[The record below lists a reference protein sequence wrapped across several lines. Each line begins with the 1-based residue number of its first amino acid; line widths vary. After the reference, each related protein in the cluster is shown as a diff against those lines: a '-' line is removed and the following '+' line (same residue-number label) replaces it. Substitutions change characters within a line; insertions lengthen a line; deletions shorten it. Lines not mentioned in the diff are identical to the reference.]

1 VLDELID
8 SGDEFFDALE
18 RSAPDGLLGD
28 ESEPSLD
35 LIEPGRVSGCE
46 VEMEAW
52 SRCEPGAY
60 LGVLVGC
67 VVVDDQVHIQFS
79 RHGFVDASRKLR
91 NS

>member
-1 VLDELID
+1 MLHELVD
-8 SGDEFFDALE
+8 PGNEFFDALE
-18 RSAPDGLLGD
+18 RSAPDGLLSD

-35 LIEPGRVSGCE
+35 LIEPRGVSGRE

-52 SRCEPGAY
+52 SGCKPCSH
-60 LGVLVGC
+60 LGVLVCC